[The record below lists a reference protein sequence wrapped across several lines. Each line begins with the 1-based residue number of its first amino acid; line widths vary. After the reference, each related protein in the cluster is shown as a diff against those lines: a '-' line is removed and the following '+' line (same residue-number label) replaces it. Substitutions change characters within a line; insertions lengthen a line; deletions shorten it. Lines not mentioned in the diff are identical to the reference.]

1 MYMAN
6 SKKLLIFDL
15 LDILKRYTDENHRF
29 SQQEISH
36 ILEREYGVC
45 ADRKT
50 IKRNLMDLIDAGYDL
65 EYRESTRINRQ
76 GEEES
81 LLTDWYLSREFTNS
95 ELRLLID
102 SLLFSRHIPY
112 AQRQQLIGKL
122 EGLSSRYFH
131 SHMGYVRTLP
141 DISGSNNQLFYTIE
155 ILDEAIQKGVQ
166 VAFRYQEYGMD
177 KHLHFRRDQYGQ
189 IREYIVNPYQMAAV
203 NGRYY
208 LICNLDKYDAVSN
221 YRLDRIADIRLLST
235 PVKEQAKVK
244 GLEHGLNL
252 PQHMA
257 EHIYMFA
264 GESIH
269 ITFRADKR
277 ILNDIMDWFSAADFS
292 NEREDT
298 IDVTVKVNR
307 QAMFCWAMQYG
318 PYVEVLKPAELREEL
333 GQSFAQIAKIYEK
346 DSL

>member
-1 MYMAN
+1 
-6 SKKLLIFDL
+6 
-15 LDILKRYTDENHRF
+15 
-29 SQQEISH
+29 
-36 ILEREYGVC
+36 
-45 ADRKT
+45 
-50 IKRNLMDLIDAGYDL
+50 
-65 EYRESTRINRQ
+65 
-76 GEEES
+76 
-81 LLTDWYLSREFTNS
+81 
-95 ELRLLID
+95 
-102 SLLFSRHIPY
+102 
-112 AQRQQLIGKL
+112 
-122 EGLSSRYFH
+122 
-131 SHMGYVRTLP
+131 
-141 DISGSNNQLFYTIE
+141 
-155 ILDEAIQKGVQ
+155 
-166 VAFRYQEYGMD
+166 
-177 KHLHFRRDQYGQ
+177 
-189 IREYIVNPYQMAAV
+189 MAAV

-208 LICNLDKYDAVSN
+208 LICNLDKYDEVSN

-292 NEREDT
+292 NELEDT